1 MIPEAGGSLSDSPPD
16 AFSDDTGSVHEH
28 AINQLAAAGILRG
41 TSSGVYGA
49 DDPIDRAQLASIL
62 DRALAHLG
70 VTLTGGEN
78 AFDDDSGS
86 VHETR
91 SEEHTSELQSLMR
104 ISYAV
109 FCLKKKTTH
118 NKT

>member
-1 MIPEAGGSLSDSPPD
+1 MASFVARMIPEAGGSLSDSPPD

-70 VTLTGGEN
+70 VTLTGGVK
-78 AFDDDSGS
+78 AFEADSGS
-86 VHETR
+86 APET
-91 SEEHTSELQSLMR
+91 SFNHPADED
-104 ISYAV
+104 AV
-109 FCLKKKTTH
+109 AGRPART
-118 NKT
+118 

>member
-86 VHETR
+86 VHETAINQAR
-91 SEEHTSELQSLMR
+91 KSTRLNSSH
-104 ISYAV
+104 
-109 FCLKKKTTH
+109 
-118 NKT
+118 